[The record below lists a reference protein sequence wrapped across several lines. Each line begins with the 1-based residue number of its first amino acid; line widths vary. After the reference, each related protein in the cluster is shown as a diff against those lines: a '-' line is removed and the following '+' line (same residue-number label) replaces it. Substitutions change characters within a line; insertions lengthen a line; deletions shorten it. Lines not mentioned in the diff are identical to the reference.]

1 MSKYL
6 LKILNIIL
14 LALLFTVL
22 LQASSYGQNS
32 FNVLLDSDSLYR
44 YNTAPAILDSLIMK
58 DYTKL
63 NLQDTSFDNSFGK
76 AEVIDLDRM
85 VYFALNNSP
94 ELKTMQYSIE
104 SDKLMAEKK
113 DYLPDPMF
121 EFMLDNIMTDFK
133 KVGMINFYISQMF
146 PFPGKLELQRKLVLD
161 NTVMMDYDLKNTAV
175 NMINMVKMNY
185 YDLFLT
191 EQKLQI
197 NHENQLIMQNFITA
211 AESKYSVGKGMQQE
225 VFKSQIEFSKL
236 QNEEYLLIQQKKN
249 ILSELTRLTKTVINE
264 NTKVSFRN
272 IDIEYLL
279 DMNHFKLEGFDT
291 DKLVKY
297 ALENRAEI
305 KALESK
311 VLVNK
316 TDLEIA
322 KLEKMPDFNIK
333 LGYKI
338 MPYEEKNAFT
348 IMLGVS
354 IPFAPWTSGK
364 YDFAVKK
371 SEVKIKASS
380 EEIEI
385 KKNDI
390 RNEVVNSVNS
400 LISAKQTMN
409 YYYTV
414 MIPQTENSLKATQY
428 NYENNMTSFLDLL
441 DSYRMYQE
449 AKLMFYES
457 VTMYL
462 KMISDVERAAG
473 MNFKNLK

>member
-1 MSKYL
+1 MSIHSFKL
-6 LKILNIIL
+6 LIIIL
-14 LALLFTVL
+14 LSVL
-22 LQASSYGQNS
+22 LKANSYGQNS

-44 YNTAPAILDSLIMK
+44 YNSAPAILDSLLKK

-63 NLQDTSFDNSFGK
+63 NLQDTAFYNTFGK

-85 VYFALNNSP
+85 IYFALNNNP
-94 ELKTMQYSIE
+94 ELKSMRYNIE
-104 SDKLMAEKK
+104 SDKMLAEQK
-113 DYLPDPMF
+113 DYLPDPMV
-121 EFMLDNIMTDFK
+121 EFMLDDIMSDFK
-133 KVGMINFYISQMF
+133 RVGMINVFVSQMF
-146 PFPGKLELQRKLVLD
+146 MYPGKLELEKKSVLD
-161 NTVMMDYDLKNTAV
+161 NTLMMEYDLKNMAV

-185 YDLFLT
+185 YDLFFT

-197 NHENQLIMQNFITA
+197 NHDNQLIMQNFITA

-264 NTKVSFRN
+264 NTKVSFKN
-272 IDIEYLL
+272 VDIEFLL
-279 DMNHFKLEGFDT
+279 DKNHFRLEGYDS
-291 DKLVKY
+291 DKFVKY
-297 ALENRAEI
+297 AFNNRADL

-311 VLVNK
+311 VIMNQ
-316 TDLEIA
+316 TDLRMA
-322 KLEKMPDFNIK
+322 KLSRMPDFNVK

-338 MPYEEKNAFT
+338 LPFEEKNAFT

-354 IPFAPWTSGK
+354 IPFAPWSSGK
-364 YDFAVKK
+364 YNYAVKK

-400 LISAKQTMN
+400 LLSAKQTMN

-414 MIPQTENSLKATQY
+414 LIPQTENSLKATQY

-462 KMISDVERAAG
+462 KMIAEVEKAAG

>member
-1 MSKYL
+1 MSNYL
-6 LKILNIIL
+6 FKLLNIVL
-14 LALLFTVL
+14 LAAVL
-22 LQASSYGQNS
+22 KANSFGQNS
-32 FNVLLDSDSLYR
+32 FNVLLDNDSLYR
-44 YNTAPAILDSLIMK
+44 YNTSQVILDSLIMK

-76 AEVIDLDRM
+76 AEIIDLDRM

-94 ELKTMQYSIE
+94 ELKSMQFTIE
-104 SDKLMAEKK
+104 SDKLMAEER

-121 EFMLDNIMTDFK
+121 EFMLDNVMTDFK
-133 KVGMINFYISQMF
+133 KVGMINFFVSQMF
-146 PFPGKLELQRKLVLD
+146 PFPGKLELQRKSVLD
-161 NTVMMDYDLKNTAV
+161 NTVAMDYDLKNMAV

-185 YDLFLT
+185 YELFFT

-197 NHENQLIMQNFITA
+197 NHENQLIVQNFITA

-236 QNEEYLLIQQKKN
+236 QNEEYVLVQQKRN
-249 ILSELTRLTKTVINE
+249 VLSELTRLTKTVINE
-264 NTKVSFRN
+264 NTKVSFKN
-272 IDIEYLL
+272 IDIEFLL
-279 DMNHFKLEGFDT
+279 DMNRFKLEGYDT

-297 ALENRAEI
+297 AFNNRADL

-311 VLVNK
+311 VVMNK
-316 TDLEIA
+316 TDLELA
-322 KLEKMPDFNIK
+322 KLRKMPDFNIK
-333 LGYKI
+333 FGYKI
-338 MPYEEKNAFT
+338 LPYEPKNAFT

-354 IPFAPWTSGK
+354 LPFAPWTSGK
-364 YDFAVKK
+364 YDYAIKK
-371 SEVKIKASS
+371 SEVIIKASN
-380 EEIEI
+380 EEIETL
-385 KKNDI
+385 KNDI
-390 RNEVVNSVNS
+390 RNEVVNSVNQ
-400 LISAKQTMN
+400 LLSAKQTVN

-462 KMISDVERAAG
+462 KMIADVENTTG
-473 MNFKNLK
+473 MNFKNLN

>member
-1 MSKYL
+1 MSKYF
-6 LKILNIIL
+6 LKILNIVL
-14 LALLFTVL
+14 FALLFTVL
-22 LQASSYGQNS
+22 LNANSYGQNS
-32 FNVLLDSDSLYR
+32 FNVLLGSDSLYR

-63 NLQDTSFDNSFGK
+63 NLQDTAFDNSFGK

-85 VYFALNNSP
+85 VYFALNNNP
-94 ELKTMQYSIE
+94 ELKSMRYSIE
-104 SDKLMAEKK
+104 SDKLMAEEK

-133 KVGMINFYISQMF
+133 KVGMINFYVSQMF
-146 PFPGKLELQRKLVLD
+146 PFPGKLELQRKSVLD
-161 NTVMMDYDLKNTAV
+161 NTVMMDYDLKNMAA
-175 NMINMVKMNY
+175 NLINKVKMNY
-185 YDLFLT
+185 YDLFFT

-197 NHENQLIMQNFITA
+197 NYENQLIMQNFITA

-236 QNEEYLLIQQKKN
+236 QNEEYLLKQQKKN
-249 ILSELTRLTKTVINE
+249 TLSELTRLTRTVINE
-264 NTKVSFRN
+264 NTKVSYKN

-279 DMNHFKLEGFDT
+279 DMNHFKLETYDT

-297 ALENRAEI
+297 AFENRADI

-322 KLEKMPDFNIK
+322 KLEKMPDFNLK

-338 MPYEEKNAFT
+338 LNYDPNNAFT
-348 IMLGVS
+348 VMLGVS

-364 YDFAVKK
+364 YDYTVKK
-371 SEVKIKASS
+371 SEVKIQASA
-380 EEIEI
+380 EDIEI
-385 KKNDI
+385 KKNEI

-400 LISAKQTMN
+400 LLSAKQTVN

-462 KMISDVERAAG
+462 KMIADVENATG

>member
-1 MSKYL
+1 MY
-6 LKILNIIL
+6 
-14 LALLFTVL
+14 
-22 LQASSYGQNS
+22 
-32 FNVLLDSDSLYR
+32 
-44 YNTAPAILDSLIMK
+44 
-58 DYTKL
+58 
-63 NLQDTSFDNSFGK
+63 
-76 AEVIDLDRM
+76 
-85 VYFALNNSP
+85 
-94 ELKTMQYSIE
+94 
-104 SDKLMAEKK
+104 
-113 DYLPDPMF
+113 
-121 EFMLDNIMTDFK
+121 
-133 KVGMINFYISQMF
+133 
-146 PFPGKLELQRKLVLD
+146 PGKLALEKKSVLD
-161 NTVMMDYDLKNTAV
+161 ITLMMEYDLKNMAV

-185 YDLFLT
+185 YDLFFT

-197 NHENQLIMQNFITA
+197 NRENRLIMQNFITA

-264 NTKVSFRN
+264 NTKISYKN

-279 DMNHFKLEGFDT
+279 DMNHFKLEEFDA

-297 ALENRAEI
+297 AFQNRADI
-305 KALESK
+305 KMLESK
-311 VLVNK
+311 VLMNK
-316 TDLEIA
+316 TDFEMA
-322 KLEKMPDFNIK
+322 KLSRMPDFNLK

-338 MPYEEKNAFT
+338 LPFEEKNAFS
-348 IMLGVS
+348 IMLGVN
-354 IPFAPWTSGK
+354 IPIAPWTSGK
-364 YDFAVKK
+364 YDYAVKK

-390 RNEVVNSVNS
+390 RNEIVNLVNS
-400 LISAKQTMN
+400 LLSAKKTVN

-414 MIPQTENSLKATQY
+414 LIPQTENSLKATQY

-449 AKLMFYES
+449 AKIMFYES

-462 KMISDVERAAG
+462 KMIADVENAAG

>member
-6 LKILNIIL
+6 FKLLNIVL
-14 LALLFTVL
+14 LTVL
-22 LQASSYGQNS
+22 LKANSFGQNS
-32 FNVLLDSDSLYR
+32 FNVLLNSDSLYR
-44 YNTAPAILDSLIMK
+44 YNIAPGILDSLLTK
-58 DYTKL
+58 NYTKL
-63 NLQDTSFDNSFGK
+63 NMQDTSYDNSFGK

-85 VYFALNNSP
+85 VYFALNNNP
-94 ELKTMQYSIE
+94 ELKSMRLSID
-104 SDKLMAEKK
+104 SDKLAAEEK

-121 EFMLDNIMTDFK
+121 EFELDDIMSDFK
-133 KVGMINFYISQMF
+133 QAGMINFFVSQMF
-146 PFPGKLELQRKLVLD
+146 MYPGKLGLEKKAVLD
-161 NTVMMDYDLKNTAV
+161 NTVMMEYDLKNMAV
-175 NMINMVKMNY
+175 NMINMVKMSF
-185 YDLFLT
+185 YDLFFT
-191 EQKLQI
+191 EQKLLI
-197 NHENQLIMQNFITA
+197 NRENQLVMQNMITA

-236 QNEEYLLIQQKKN
+236 QNEEYLLVQQKKN

-264 NTKVSFRN
+264 KTKVSFRN
-272 IDIEYLL
+272 IDIEFLL
-279 DMNHFKLEGFDT
+279 DMNHFKFEGTDT

-297 ALENRAEI
+297 AFQNRADL

-311 VLVNK
+311 VVMNK
-316 TDLEIA
+316 TDLEMA
-322 KLEKMPDFNIK
+322 KLSRMPDFSVK

-338 MPYEEKNAFT
+338 LPFEEKNAFN
-348 IMLGVS
+348 IMLGIN
-354 IPFAPWTSGK
+354 IPIAPWTSGK
-364 YDFAVKK
+364 YNYSVKK
-371 SEVKIKASS
+371 SEVKIKAST

-400 LISAKQTMN
+400 LLSAKQTVN
-409 YYYTV
+409 YYYMV

-441 DSYRMYQE
+441 DSFRMYQE

-462 KMISDVERAAG
+462 KMIADVEKATG